1 MEPLMYQRLPGS
13 PGSLFFDFR
22 RPLVW
27 RKPMR
32 ALIIV
37 SALFLAACGGDGS
50 ANNAAV
56 AETSGTE
63 QVTAVND
70 VTAIDAATG
79 QDADMAADVNY
90 TFNEA
95 EVNALAGDA
104 EANAPRRSRSEPA
117 NASGNDL

>member
-1 MEPLMYQRLPGS
+1 
-13 PGSLFFDFR
+13 
-22 RPLVW
+22 
-27 RKPMR
+27 MR
-32 ALIIV
+32 ALIV
-37 SALFLAACGGDGS
+37 FSALSLAACGGDGS

-79 QDADMAADVNY
+79 EAADMAADVNY

-95 EVNALAGDA
+95 ELNALADHAG
-104 EANAPRRSRSEPA
+104 ANASRRSRPESA
-117 NASGNDL
+117 DAGGNDL